1 MIERSGQGVD
11 KIYYNNLA
19 EGKSL
24 PDYSES
30 DAYQVVLKLK
40 AEIVDP
46 AFYLFI
52 KNEQMKRD
60 GNNQLSVFHLLALHN
75 IKIGNTDNVNEETL
89 NELVKEGLI
98 IRTTDS
104 YRLNDNYEAM
114 KIRARKNLVDN
125 TNEKINEKIKLT
137 ERQIKVFTF
146 IMDNQPVNARGIADI
161 LKIPLGTVYRILGF
175 LSSQEVELVEH
186 IGSNKT
192 GGYQLTVK
200 GNSFKK

>member
-1 MIERSGQGVD
+1 
-11 KIYYNNLA
+11 
-19 EGKSL
+19 
-24 PDYSES
+24 
-30 DAYQVVLKLK
+30 
-40 AEIVDP
+40 
-46 AFYLFI
+46 
-52 KNEQMKRD
+52 MKRD

-98 IRTTDS
+98 IRTTDN

-125 TNEKINEKIKLT
+125 TNEKVNEKVNEKINEKIKLT

-146 IMDNQPVNARGIADI
+146 IMDNQPVNARDIADR
-161 LKIPLGTVYRILGF
+161 LKIPLGSVYRIIGF
-175 LSSQEVELVEH
+175 LSSQELELVEH

-200 GNSFKK
+200 GNSFKKKYISRILI

>member
-1 MIERSGQGVD
+1 
-11 KIYYNNLA
+11 
-19 EGKSL
+19 
-24 PDYSES
+24 
-30 DAYQVVLKLK
+30 
-40 AEIVDP
+40 
-46 AFYLFI
+46 
-52 KNEQMKRD
+52 MKRD

-98 IRTTDS
+98 IRTTDN

-125 TNEKINEKIKLT
+125 TNEKVNEKINEKIKLT

-146 IMDNQPVNARGIADI
+146 IMDNQPVNARDIADR
-161 LKIPLGTVYRILGF
+161 LKIPLGSVYRIIGF
-175 LSSQEVELVEH
+175 LFSQELELVEH

-192 GGYQLTVK
+192 GGYLLTVK
-200 GNSFKK
+200 GNSFKKKYIGRILI